1 MDRPTLPTLPVAF
14 RYAVVEDEPAARL
27 QLVRML
33 ARFCP
38 DAKLLW
44 QAEEGEAAFRRLLDD
59 PVDVLFLD
67 VVFPPQGA
75 FHLLELARASGHR
88 LPKIVFVTG
97 RDDQAV
103 RAFEWSACDYLVKPL
118 SVERVKAMLERVRA
132 SLVSPDLEALLQT
145 VRAIPRPTLAE
156 RFTVELRDRTL
167 VFRWSE
173 VMYFTTEFRQVF
185 AQTSRG
191 KVPIDQALEDLE
203 AELGDRFMRIHRSNL
218 INLDYL
224 LEVHHPASRAGEAVM
239 QDGARLAIARARL
252 EELKARLG
260 QLG

>member
-1 MDRPTLPTLPVAF
+1 MTRTPPPTLPVSF
-14 RYAVVEDEPAARL
+14 RYAVVEDEAMARL

-33 ARFCP
+33 ARLCP
-38 DAKLLW
+38 EAKLRW
-44 QAEEGEAAFRRLLDD
+44 QAEEGEAALAHLLGD

-75 FHLLELARASGHR
+75 FHLLEQVRDSGHP

-103 RAFEWSACDYLVKPL
+103 RAFEWSACDYLVKPP

-132 SLVSPDLEALLQT
+132 SLVSPDLEALLRT
-145 VRAIPRPTLAE
+145 VRQMPASAATE

-173 VMYFTTEFRQVF
+173 VMYFTTEFRQVY

-191 KVPIDQALEDLE
+191 KVPIDQTLEDLE
-203 AELGDRFMRIHRSNL
+203 AQLGPGFLRIHRSNL

-224 LEVHHPASRAGEAVM
+224 VELHHPTARVPEAVM

-252 EELKARLG
+252 EELRARLG
-260 QLG
+260 HLG